1 MVWRKME
8 KISWTN
14 GLKNKKVIDR
24 VKEEIIVLLTIKQR
38 NNNWIYH
45 SLCRNCFVWHVIDGE
60 IKGWED
66 EEEDLR
72 CY

>member
-1 MVWRKME
+1 ME

-14 GLKNKKVIDR
+14 GLKNEKVIDR
-24 VKEEIIVLLTIKQR
+24 VKKKIVVLPTIKHR
-38 NNNWIYH
+38 KSDWIFH
-45 SLCRNCFVWHVIDGE
+45 TWCRNCFLWHVIEGE